1 MGARLFLTLEF
12 KLSRMKNSQK
22 ITKIHLEVNDE
33 DIPAVIGIV
42 SADPDYRLSL
52 KMNRKLLIS
61 LRNIDP
67 VEFHD
72 EKGDKLVFSR
82 FSDSLQP
89 ADSNF
94 QLVSTRSGKYFLI
107 KKLRNIDYLL
117 LLQNSARETGIDK
130 IMSQLREI
138 DSVTGVFNIEKK
150 ILKDKNLRFII

>member
-1 MGARLFLTLEF
+1 
-12 KLSRMKNSQK
+12 MKNSQK
-22 ITKIHLEVNDE
+22 ITKIHLAVNDE

-52 KMNRKLLIS
+52 KLNTKLSIS

-72 EKGDKLVFSR
+72 ENGDKLVFSR
-82 FSDSLQP
+82 FSDSAQP

-94 QLVSTRSGKYFLI
+94 QLVSTRSGKHFLI
-107 KKLRNIDYLL
+107 KKLRNIDFLL
-117 LLQNSARETGIDK
+117 LLQTSSRETGLDK
-130 IMSQLREI
+130 IMLQIREI

-150 ILKDKNLRFII
+150 ILKDKNFRFLI

>member
-1 MGARLFLTLEF
+1 
-12 KLSRMKNSQK
+12 MKNSQK
-22 ITKIHLEVNDE
+22 KTRIHLAVSDD
-33 DIPAVIGIV
+33 DIPVVIGIV

-52 KMNRKLLIS
+52 KMNRKLSIS

-67 VEFHD
+67 VEFQD

-82 FSDSLQP
+82 FSDSPQG

-94 QLVSTRSGKYFLI
+94 QLVSTRSGKHFLI
-107 KKLRNIDYLL
+107 KKLRNIDFLL

-130 IMSQLREI
+130 IMLQLREI

-150 ILKDKNLRFII
+150 ILKDKNLRFLI